1 MHIEKQGKLY
11 GYMHQDTVYY
21 DWKNDFF
28 FYPLIYFYFCF
39 DHWFFYLI
47 FLFCFDLE
55 LEMII
60 YFDLFYMSYN
70 DTKKN
75 PTQ

>member
-1 MHIEKQGKLY
+1 MDICTKTQFIMIGK
-11 GYMHQDTVYY
+11 MI
-21 DWKNDFF
+21 FF
-28 FYPLIYFYFCF
+28 FYPLIYFY
-39 DHWFFYLI
+39 
-47 FLFCFDLE
+47 FCFDLE